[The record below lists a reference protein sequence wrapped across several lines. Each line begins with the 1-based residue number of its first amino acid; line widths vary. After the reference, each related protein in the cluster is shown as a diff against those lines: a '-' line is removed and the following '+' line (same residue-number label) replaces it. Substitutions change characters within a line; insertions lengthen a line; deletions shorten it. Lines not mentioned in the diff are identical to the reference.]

1 MPTPLPTPSMRI
13 GSTGHRALVS
23 AFAYHL
29 AYPKNRPRG
38 DVRSAGKT
46 WAKMAF
52 SPKKMCALEVIQS
65 DHLEMPQRLLAE
77 SFGGV
82 LEEASGSLLS
92 ESMEEVIWRPLE
104 DSWRKASRILLAESM
119 KSIIGLLEKA
129 SGSLCQNQWNF
140 SGWKMWN

>member
-1 MPTPLPTPSMRI
+1 MRI